1 MREYK
6 GSSIIAFP
14 EKYTVIDLETTGLS
28 PQFDEIIEFAAIKYR
43 DGKQVDIFNT
53 LVNPGF
59 SLDPFITD
67 LTGITD
73 EMLKCAPTVQDVI
86 EDFVSFIGDD
96 CVIGHNVGFDVNFIY
111 DTSMKYLGKPFRN
124 DHINTV
130 RFANK
135 LLPDLPHKTLTCI
148 CEHFCVPTTGSHRAL
163 KDCELVN
170 EAYQQMIAMIDDR
183 DAFISLFKPK
193 NGNSWKVNDVIADPN
208 YVASEDTEIYGKVFC
223 FTGKLDQMPRKDACQ
238 IVVNM
243 GGSVTP
249 SVTKETHYLVLGC
262 TDYCKTIKDG
272 KTQKQKKADKLQQ
285 NGYDIMVITE
295 DVFYQMIE
303 DY

>member
-1 MREYK
+1 MREHK
-6 GSSIIAFP
+6 GSSIIALP
-14 EKYTVIDLETTGLS
+14 ENYTVIDLETTGLS
-28 PQFDEIIEFAAIKYR
+28 PQYDEIIEFAAVKYR
-43 DGKQVDIFNT
+43 GRKQVDIFNT

-59 SLDPFITD
+59 SLDPFITN
-67 LTGITD
+67 LTGITN
-73 EMLKCAPTVQDVI
+73 EMLECAPAVQDVI
-86 EDFVSFIGDD
+86 GDFIAFIGND
-96 CVIGHNVGFDVNFIY
+96 CVIGHNIGFDVNFIY
-111 DTSMKYLGKPFRN
+111 DASMKYLGKPFKN

-148 CEHFCVPTTGSHRAL
+148 CDHFCIPTSGAHRAL

-170 EAYQQMIAMIDDR
+170 AAYQKMITMIDDR
-183 DAFISLFKPK
+183 DAFISTCKPRRD
-193 NGNSWKVNDVIADPN
+193 SWKVKDVLADPN
-208 YVASEDTEIYGKVFC
+208 YVANEDTEIYGKAFC
-223 FTGKLDQMPRKDACQ
+223 FTGRLDQMPRKDACQ

-249 SVTKETHYLVLGC
+249 SVTKKTNYLVLGC

-272 KTQKQKKADKLQQ
+272 KTQKQKDADKLQQ
-285 NGYDIMVITE
+285 NGSDIMVITE